1 MCRWWPRPSGERAGT
16 RRNDGNFT
24 HERRPCGRRCGP
36 GEKTCFS
43 DPWSKKRGFGIGKPL
58 SLWLVA
64 TEGDRLAGYVGS
76 QTVLGEADMMNLAVD
91 PDFRRQGIGEALVLR
106 LVAELKSRGAYCLT
120 LEVRA
125 SNEAAIGLYDKLGFA
140 AVGRRRGY
148 YEKPREDACILRK
161 EWNL

>member
-1 MCRWWPRPSGERAGT
+1 MEIKAMKEAQVPQIAALERV
-16 RRNDGNFT
+16 
-24 HERRPCGRRCGP
+24 
-36 GEKTCFS
+36 CFS
-43 DPWSKKRGFGIGKPL
+43 DPWSEKSILSELENPL
-58 SLWLVA
+58 SCWLVA
-64 TEGDRLAGYVGS
+64 MDGERLAGYVGS
-76 QTVLGEADMMNLAVD
+76 QTVLGETDMMNLAVD